1 MPNFVQVCCDYKKT
15 AKNCD
20 CAQRT
25 EKEIHR
31 QTHFYTHINIKNF
44 SLSTVLTM
52 MDQKT
57 NKIIKKGD
65 ITNPSHRL
73 NDKVMLSN
81 ITFY

>member
-1 MPNFVQVCCDYKKT
+1 
-15 AKNCD
+15 
-20 CAQRT
+20 
-25 EKEIHR
+25 
-31 QTHFYTHINIKNF
+31 
-44 SLSTVLTM
+44 M

-81 ITFY
+81 ITFYWFLKFFIRRR

>member
-1 MPNFVQVCCDYKKT
+1 
-15 AKNCD
+15 
-20 CAQRT
+20 
-25 EKEIHR
+25 
-31 QTHFYTHINIKNF
+31 
-44 SLSTVLTM
+44 

-81 ITFY
+81 IIFY